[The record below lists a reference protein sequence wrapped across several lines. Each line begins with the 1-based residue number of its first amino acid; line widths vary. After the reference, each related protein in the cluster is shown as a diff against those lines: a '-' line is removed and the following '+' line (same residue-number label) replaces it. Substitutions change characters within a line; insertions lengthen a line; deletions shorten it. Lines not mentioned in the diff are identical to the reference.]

1 MIIWAAV
8 ATAAAIISVFILLIY
23 RRQVKNTCRQLE
35 FLKENKTNL
44 RLTLNV
50 PFKEFEKLVDNIND
64 ILDLSRE
71 IEKNTHQN
79 EESLKETI
87 TNLSH
92 DIRTPLTS
100 MDGYFQLLA
109 KSETEEEQRHYL
121 EVIQSRISSLKDM
134 LEELFTYTKL
144 QNESYEMEIETVD
157 FGKCVFDTVF
167 SFYDDFKKKG
177 LEPEL
182 DLYEGNMPVEGN
194 QEAIRRMLQNIVKN
208 ALVHGNRSIKMKLY
222 HEEGDTIFI
231 CANYLENQNDI
242 EIEQV
247 FSRFYKAD
255 SARSNNSTGL
265 GLSIAKEL
273 VERMNGN
280 ITAGV
285 EDNLFIIKIKFQSA
299 PLQRN
304 ISRM

>member
-1 MIIWAAV
+1 
-8 ATAAAIISVFILLIY
+8 
-23 RRQVKNTCRQLE
+23 
-35 FLKENKTNL
+35 
-44 RLTLNV
+44 
-50 PFKEFEKLVDNIND
+50 
-64 ILDLSRE
+64 
-71 IEKNTHQN
+71 
-79 EESLKETI
+79 
-87 TNLSH
+87 
-92 DIRTPLTS
+92 
-100 MDGYFQLLA
+100 
-109 KSETEEEQRHYL
+109 
-121 EVIQSRISSLKDM
+121 
-134 LEELFTYTKL
+134 
-144 QNESYEMEIETVD
+144 
-157 FGKCVFDTVF
+157 
-167 SFYDDFKKKG
+167 
-177 LEPEL
+177 
-182 DLYEGNMPVEGN
+182 
-194 QEAIRRMLQNIVKN
+194 
-208 ALVHGNRSIKMKLY
+208 MKLY

-231 CANYLENQNDI
+231 CANDLENQNDI